1 MFDRFLNTPLNIA
14 LSLMLLSYPWR
25 HMQTLGIVTFESIV
39 RKSMRMPTI
48 RMPTTSQAFIL
59 QKISKSYQ

>member
-1 MFDRFLNTPLNIA
+1 
-14 LSLMLLSYPWR
+14 MLLRYPWR

-48 RMPTTSQAFIL
+48 RMPATSQVFIL